1 MNKTYHYEIPSVK
14 GEDGLP
20 DGVVSGEFNTIE
32 KCVAACKADC
42 EELEVDYNSNNVK
55 LYLSNDFGKT
65 YEECN
70 EEGELI

>member
-32 KCVAACKADC
+32 ECVATCKADC

-55 LYLSNDFGKT
+55 LYLSNDFGET
-65 YEECN
+65 YEECT